1 MGISLAN
8 SLRVP
13 GLFTFTLGEKGQ
25 MQFHASIHTESNVID
40 STLVSNQSSVVYSM
54 DPSHQAFSTDAL
66 VNTKIPN
73 SRSLVGS
80 LSYCPDSKTWK
91 VNGSLQERLV
101 EAMRECAQGNLQV
114 PQIGAATEKPL
125 TELLYGLESLRKRG
139 ADNNNEAE
147 A

>member
-8 SLRVP
+8 SFRVP

-40 STLVSNQSSVVYSM
+40 LTLLGNQSSVVYSM
-54 DPSHQAFSTDAL
+54 DTSHQAFSTDAL
-66 VNTKIPN
+66 VDTEQSN

-80 LSYCPDSKTWK
+80 VSYCPDSKTWK

-101 EAMRECAQGNLQV
+101 EAMRGCAQGNLHA
-114 PQIGAATEKPL
+114 PHNKAAKEKPL

-139 ADNNNEAE
+139 ADNNEAQ